1 MPQLTLYESYDRR
14 AVHDIFD
21 PSSSFSVGAGSWGLQ
36 GIIRIPGQSGDFV
49 LFVTLG
55 KQEGAHQFDES
66 INDQGILR
74 WQSQPKQNLTS
85 TAIRELLNH
94 DETVN
99 VVHLFLRTA
108 RLEAG
113 TAPPYFY
120 LGPLKY
126 AGHDAEREQPAHIA
140 WQLLA
145 WPIPEAVLVAMKLS
159 IVTEQ
164 TDLVELPTAAPSH
177 EPLVE
182 EEPPTNVAPAGEKTL
197 SFVARKIRFQSSD
210 QSRALGLQGE
220 LLVLERERRR
230 LSAAGRADL
239 ANQVV
244 HTSVIHGD
252 GAGYDIASFFV
263 DGMPKYIEVKTT
275 TGPKNSD
282 FLISPNEIAFSE
294 KSGPAFELCRVF
306 KYNQQTATARSYSV
320 YGDIRTR
327 FALLETQYR
336 ARILA

>member
-36 GIIRIPGQSGDFV
+36 GIIRIPGRSGDFV

-99 VVHLFLRTA
+99 VVHLFLRTT

-120 LGPLKY
+120 LGRLKY

-145 WPIPEAVLVAMKLS
+145 WPIPEVVLRAMKLS

-164 TDLVELPTAAPSH
+164 IAMVELSAAAPAL

-182 EEPPTNVAPAGEKTL
+182 ESPPTNVAPAGEKTL
-197 SFVARKIRFQSSD
+197 SFAARKIRFQSSD
-210 QSRALGLQGE
+210 QSRALGLKGE
-220 LLVLERERRR
+220 LLVLERERR
-230 LSAAGRADL
+230 LLLAAGRADL
-239 ANQVV
+239 ADQVV

-252 GAGYDIASFFV
+252 GAGYDIASFFA
-263 DGMPKYIEVKTT
+263 DGTPKFIEVKTT

-306 KYNQQTATARSYSV
+306 QYDQQTASARSYSV
-320 YGDIRTR
+320 YGDIRAR
-327 FALLETQYR
+327 FALLATQYR
-336 ARILA
+336 ARVLT